1 MDHTPITVRIT
12 RAPAV
17 LKTWF
22 LKGFIWSTYW
32 SRYSPNGVFS
42 SLDTNICDPW
52 QTKVFLEAIFGGVT
66 ADKWVDVYLRS
77 ENVKFEFLSFL
88 PMSIFRCS
96 HCLPDCESTIY
107 TSSVSATP
115 LRRCWPWWW
124 WWLKSPT
131 PAWCPSCLSKIWPS
145 LTLLTMIILASL
157 GILSDGPGVTRR
169 TLVWRCSASL
179 TAMFLFLLSGRTR
192 C

>member
-1 MDHTPITVRIT
+1 M
-12 RAPAV
+12 
-17 LKTWF
+17 
-22 LKGFIWSTYW
+22 
-32 SRYSPNGVFS
+32 
-42 SLDTNICDPW
+42 
-52 QTKVFLEAIFGGVT
+52 
-66 ADKWVDVYLRS
+66 ADKSLLGGDIWGSHCRQVSWCLFEIWKCKNWVS
-77 ENVKFEFLSFL
+77 SFLS
-88 PMSIFRCS
+88 MSVFRCS

-124 WWLKSPT
+124 WWWKSPT
-131 PAWCPSCLSKIWPS
+131 PSPTTAWCPLCLSKSWPS
-145 LTLLTMIILASL
+145 PTMLTMIMITLL

-192 C
+192 CFCLSVKIYQSPLCVINVSLV